1 MSTLTQQKND
11 EDISKCSMYS
21 VSSDDFF
28 RCINRSGASLFKVT
42 PKFKM
47 NMLLLLI
54 LLLVVLHYFKVIT
67 IPLIGEYIPRTNQVF
82 PANRLRHYF

>member
-21 VSSDDFF
+21 VSSEDFF

-47 NMLLLLI
+47 NTLLLLI

-67 IPLIGEYIPRTNQVF
+67 IPVIGEYIPRTNQVF

>member
-47 NMLLLLI
+47 NTLLLLI

-67 IPLIGEYIPRTNQVF
+67 IPVIGEYIPRTNQVF

>member
-1 MSTLTQQKND
+1 MSNLTQQKND
-11 EDISKCSMYS
+11 EYISKCSMYS

-47 NMLLLLI
+47 NTLLLI
-54 LLLVVLHYFKVIT
+54 ILLLIVLHYFKVIT
-67 IPLIGEYIPRTNQVF
+67 LPVIGDYIPRTNQLLT
-82 PANRLRHYF
+82 ANRLKHYF